1 LDLIDPLPLQ
11 DLSVSGDY
19 HAFRK
24 MVWRSLTS
32 LEARDLVYEYFDAYR
47 LVEIYLGQDTT
58 YTRLRDL
65 DSYGLV
71 VIALGVS
78 DLPNRMLPALMCQLL
93 TQRKMTG
100 RPTWVYTPK
109 VGSALR
115 AAYGNELTDLLS
127 PIKPTVYEVAGTKT
141 APTGATSSDNFI
153 GS

>member
-1 LDLIDPLPLQ
+1 
-11 DLSVSGDY
+11 
-19 HAFRK
+19 
-24 MVWRSLTS
+24 
-32 LEARDLVYEYFDAYR
+32 VYEYFDAYR

-65 DSYGLV
+65 DSSGLV

-100 RPTWVYTPK
+100 RSTWVYTPK
-109 VGSALR
+109 IGSALR
-115 AAYGNELTDLLS
+115 SAYGNELTDLLS
-127 PIKPTVYEVAGTKT
+127 PIKPTVYEVVGAKT
-141 APTGATSSDNFI
+141 APTGAASSDNFI